1 MANEIQAVRAQAPA
15 GAEHTRDRKV
25 FIPPVDIVESP
36 DAIILTA
43 DMPGVD
49 DKNVSVTLEKGVL
62 SVLGEIEPASVKDRK
77 LAYAEYE
84 IGDYERAFTLSDEI
98 DQDRIEA
105 TVKNGVLRLVL
116 PKTETARTRRIPVK
130 TSH

>member
-49 DKNVSVTLEKGVL
+49 EKNVSVTLEKGVL

-105 TVKNGVLRLVL
+105 TVKNGILRLVL
-116 PKTETARTRRIPVK
+116 PKTETARARRIPVK

>member
-25 FIPPVDIVESP
+25 FIPPVDIVESK

-49 DKNVSVTLEKGVL
+49 EKNVSVTLEKGVL

-105 TVKNGVLRLVL
+105 TVKNGILRLVL
-116 PKTETARTRRIPVK
+116 PKTEAARARRIPVK

>member
-25 FIPPVDIVESP
+25 FIPPVDIVESK

-49 DKNVSVTLEKGVL
+49 EKNVSVTLEKGVL
-62 SVLGEIEPASVKDRK
+62 SVLGEVEPASVKDRK

-105 TVKNGVLRLVL
+105 TVKNGILRLVL
-116 PKTETARTRRIPVK
+116 PKTETARARRIPVK

>member
-1 MANEIQAVRAQAPA
+1 MANEIQAVKTQSPA
-15 GAEHTRDRKV
+15 AAEHTRDRKV
-25 FIPPVDIVESP
+25 FIPPVDIVESN

-49 DKNVSVTLEKGVL
+49 EKNVSVTLEKGVL
-62 SVLGEIEPASVKDRK
+62 SILGEIEPASVRDRK
-77 LAYAEYE
+77 IAYAEYE

-116 PKTETARTRRIPVK
+116 PKTEAARARRIPVK
-130 TSH
+130 TTH

>member
-84 IGDYERAFTLSDEI
+84 IGDYELAFTLSDEI

-105 TVKNGVLRLVL
+105 TVKNGILRLVL
-116 PKTETARTRRIPVK
+116 PKTETARARRIPVK

>member
-25 FIPPVDIVESP
+25 FIPPVDIVESK

-49 DKNVSVTLEKGVL
+49 EKNVSVTLEKGVL
-62 SVLGEIEPASVKDRK
+62 SVLGEVEPASVKDRK

-105 TVKNGVLRLVL
+105 TVKNGILRLVL
-116 PKTETARTRRIPVK
+116 PKTEAARARRIPVK

>member
-1 MANEIQAVRAQAPA
+1 MANEIQAVKAQSPA

-25 FIPPVDIVESP
+25 FIPPVDIVESR

-49 DKNVSVTLEKGVL
+49 EKNVSVTLEKGVL

-77 LAYAEYE
+77 IAYAEYE

>member
-25 FIPPVDIVESP
+25 FIPPVDIVESK

-105 TVKNGVLRLVL
+105 TVKNGILRLVL
-116 PKTETARTRRIPVK
+116 PKTETARARRIPVK

>member
-25 FIPPVDIVESP
+25 FIPPVDIVESK

-105 TVKNGVLRLVL
+105 TVKNGILRLVL
-116 PKTETARTRRIPVK
+116 PKTEAARARRIPVK

>member
-49 DKNVSVTLEKGVL
+49 EKNVSVTLEKGVL

-105 TVKNGVLRLVL
+105 TVKNGILRLVL
-116 PKTETARTRRIPVK
+116 PKTEAARARRIPVK

>member
-25 FIPPVDIVESP
+25 FIPPVDIVESK

-49 DKNVSVTLEKGVL
+49 EKNVSVTLEKGVL
-62 SVLGEIEPASVKDRK
+62 SVLGEIEQASVKDRK

-105 TVKNGVLRLVL
+105 TVKNGILRLVL
-116 PKTETARTRRIPVK
+116 PKTEAARARRIPVK

>member
-105 TVKNGVLRLVL
+105 TVKNGILRLVL
-116 PKTETARTRRIPVK
+116 PKTETARARRIPVK

>member
-84 IGDYERAFTLSDEI
+84 IGDYERSFTLSDEI

-105 TVKNGVLRLVL
+105 TVKNGILRLVL
-116 PKTETARTRRIPVK
+116 PKTETARARRIPVK

>member
-1 MANEIQAVRAQAPA
+1 MANEIQAVRTHAPA

-105 TVKNGVLRLVL
+105 TVKNGILRLVL
-116 PKTETARTRRIPVK
+116 PKTEAARVRRIPVK
-130 TSH
+130 TTH

>member
-84 IGDYERAFTLSDEI
+84 IGDYERSFTLSDEI

-105 TVKNGVLRLVL
+105 TVKNGILRLVL
-116 PKTETARTRRIPVK
+116 PKTETARARRIPVK
-130 TSH
+130 TSR

>member
-105 TVKNGVLRLVL
+105 TVKNGILRLVL
-116 PKTETARTRRIPVK
+116 PKTEAARARRIPVK

>member
-105 TVKNGVLRLVL
+105 TVKNGILRLVL
-116 PKTETARTRRIPVK
+116 PKTETARARRIPVK
-130 TSH
+130 TSR

>member
-105 TVKNGVLRLVL
+105 TVKNGILRLVL